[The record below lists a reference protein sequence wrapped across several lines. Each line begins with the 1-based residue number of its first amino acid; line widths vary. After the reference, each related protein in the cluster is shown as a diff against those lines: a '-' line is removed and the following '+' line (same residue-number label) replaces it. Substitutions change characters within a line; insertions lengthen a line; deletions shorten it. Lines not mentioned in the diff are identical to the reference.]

1 MKSEAAKITRVGAA
15 AFALG
20 LSLAGPQA
28 LGVAAADTPDS
39 DTSVTSGPVSETT
52 AGNQPVR
59 SDAARTGQAPRTART
74 AHPAAAADTPTA
86 SRTTAVSRAAARTHA
101 AADRITRPETDTA
114 AASRPREA
122 IAAQAVTA
130 TTATNTT
137 AANNPV
143 PDTRTP
149 APADEAP
156 AAVVTISA
164 PAGVP
169 EQATPAATASLTA
182 ASTAGATATSS
193 ADLFSGLLAPAQSFI
208 EGIGLLIRRTF
219 FNQAPTVAPIQTTGQ
234 LTGSI
239 TGTVGAVDPE
249 GDPLTYAL
257 TEAPRYGAVAI
268 GSDGSYVYTPGPDF
282 TGLDS
287 FNVAVIDTGFHFNLL
302 DPSRPASTE
311 AYLQVAQNASAP
323 VLTFTFV
330 YGSGSQYWSTEAR
343 NALQDSAALLAT
355 YLVVSSPTAV
365 VYTVTGENAPAS
377 GTLASAG
384 SDLSAPGSGF
394 FATVVQK
401 KIQTGVD
408 ANGAAADGEITW
420 NFGNPWEFGTTVDTS
435 QYDFESTAMHELL
448 HTFGFLSFVD
458 RAGTNTGRSWTTFD
472 QYLVT
477 ADGTRVITDSYRWNT
492 AYNSTL
498 TGGLYFDGP
507 GAVAVYGG
515 VVPLYTPDPWE
526 SGSSVSHLDDD
537 TFTGA
542 NSMLMNA
549 ATDTGPGIRVI
560 SPVELAI
567 LKDLGYTVTNPVPVQ
582 ALVLLGFG
590 LLRRRRGRD
599 QRPVS

>member
-1 MKSEAAKITRVGAA
+1 MKSEAKITRIGAA
-15 AFALG
+15 TFALG

-39 DTSVTSGPVSETT
+39 DTSVASEAASGTT
-52 AGNQPVR
+52 AAQQPDRAGAGR
-59 SDAARTGQAPRTART
+59 SAQAPRTTRT
-74 AHPAAAADTPTA
+74 AHPAATTDTQSA
-86 SRTTAVSRAAARTHA
+86 SRTTAPARAAARTQPTTQ
-101 AADRITRPETDTA
+101 RTTRPETT
-114 AASRPREA
+114 AASRQRQA
-122 IAAQAVTA
+122 DVVAAQAVSATALADTA
-130 TTATNTT
+130 TPT
-137 AANNPV
+137 P
-143 PDTRTP
+143 TP
-149 APADEAP
+149 ATEAAP
-156 AAVVTISA
+156 AVVVTISA
-164 PAGVP
+164 PAGVT
-169 EQATPAATASLTA
+169 EQATPAATASLA
-182 ASTAGATATSS
+182 AESTAGAAATSS
-193 ADLFSGLLAPAQSFI
+193 ADLFSGLLAPVQSFI

-219 FNQAPTVAPIQTTGQ
+219 FNQAPTVAPMQTTGQ
-234 LTGSI
+234 LTGPI

-249 GDPLTYAL
+249 GDPLTYAV

-268 GSDGSYVYTPGPDF
+268 SSDGSYVYTPGPDF

-287 FNVAVIDTGFHFNLL
+287 FNVAVTDTGFHFNLL

-323 VLTFTFV
+323 VLTFSFI

-343 NALQDSAALLAT
+343 TALQDSAALLAT
-355 YLVVSSPTAV
+355 YLVVTSPTTI

-420 NFGNPWEFGTTVDTS
+420 NFGNSWAFGTAVGTS
-435 QYDFESTAMHELL
+435 EYDFESTAMHELL

-458 RAGTNTGRSWTTFD
+458 QAGTNTGRSWTTFD

-498 TGGLYFDGP
+498 TGGLYFGGP
-507 GAVAVYGG
+507 DAVAVYGG

-549 ATDTGPGIRVI
+549 ATETGPGVRVI

-567 LKDLGYTVTNPVPVQ
+567 LKDLGYTVTDAVPVQ
-582 ALVLLGFG
+582 ALVLIGFG
-590 LLRRRRGRD
+590 LLRRRSGRD